1 MNNYPDLYIKEKARE
16 RALAAVRQALADLL
30 ESALSV
36 NDESKLPLNMF
47 YSGKADAY
55 ETALSII
62 DAAFGEENEE
72 EDFD

>member
-1 MNNYPDLYIKEKARE
+1 MNNYKEKD

-36 NDESKLPLNMF
+36 NDENKLPMNMF
-47 YSGKADAY
+47 FAGKADAY

-72 EDFD
+72 DFD

>member
-1 MNNYPDLYIKEKARE
+1 MKEDKE

-30 ESALSV
+30 ESALAV
-36 NDESKLPLNMF
+36 NDENKLPLNMF
-47 YSGKADAY
+47 FAGKADAY

-72 EDFD
+72 DSD

>member
-1 MNNYPDLYIKEKARE
+1 MKEDRK

-36 NDESKLPLNMF
+36 NDENKIPMTMF
-47 YSGKADAY
+47 FAGKADAY

-72 EDFD
+72 KDFD

>member
-1 MNNYPDLYIKEKARE
+1 MKKNKE
-16 RALAAVRQALADLL
+16 RALASVKQALADLL
-30 ESALSV
+30 ESALAV
-36 NDESKLPLNMF
+36 NDENKLPMNMF
-47 YSGKADAY
+47 FAGKADAY

>member
-1 MNNYPDLYIKEKARE
+1 MNNYKEKD

-36 NDESKLPLNMF
+36 NDENKLPMNMF
-47 YSGKADAY
+47 FAGKADAY

-62 DAAFGEENEE
+62 DAAFGGEDE

>member
-1 MNNYPDLYIKEKARE
+1 MNNYKEKD

-36 NDESKLPLNMF
+36 NDENKLPMNMF
-47 YSGKADAY
+47 FAGKADAY

-62 DAAFGEENEE
+62 DAAFGGQNEE
-72 EDFD
+72 ENFD

>member
-1 MNNYPDLYIKEKARE
+1 MKEDRK
-16 RALAAVRQALADLL
+16 RALSAVRQALADLL

-36 NDESKLPLNMF
+36 NDENKIPMTMF
-47 YSGKADAY
+47 FAGKADAY

-72 EDFD
+72 KDFD

>member
-16 RALAAVRQALADLL
+16 RAIASVKQALADLL

-36 NDESKLPLNMF
+36 NDEDKLPLNMF
-47 YSGKADAY
+47 FAGKADAY

-72 EDFD
+72 DFD

>member
-1 MNNYPDLYIKEKARE
+1 MKEDRK

-36 NDESKLPLNMF
+36 NDENKPPLNMF
-47 YSGKADAY
+47 FAGKADAY

-72 EDFD
+72 DSD

>member
-1 MNNYPDLYIKEKARE
+1 MNNYKEKN

-36 NDESKLPLNMF
+36 NDENKLSLDMF

>member
-1 MNNYPDLYIKEKARE
+1 MNKINNYKEKD

-36 NDESKLPLNMF
+36 NDENKLPMNMF
-47 YSGKADAY
+47 FAGKADAY

-62 DAAFGEENEE
+62 DAAFGGENEE
-72 EDFD
+72 EDSD

>member
-1 MNNYPDLYIKEKARE
+1 MNNYKGKDRT
-16 RALAAVRQALADLL
+16 LAAVRQALADLL
-30 ESALSV
+30 ESAL
-36 NDESKLPLNMF
+36 NDENKLPLNMF
-47 YSGKADAY
+47 FAGKADAY